1 METARSWR
9 PGLPDVALAAG
20 LAVFVVVVALF
31 APDGTRDLDAAAFAL
46 LVASALVLVFRQRLP
61 ITVLIASIACV
72 YVYQL
77 RGYPDVPPVPILVG
91 IYTAV
96 RAGRRGV
103 TIAVTGVGLVI
114 VTFAVNHSRLPD
126 ESLRDVIQGS
136 MLIAGW
142 LVAAGVIAEVV
153 RHRQAYI
160 EGLKQRAA
168 EAERTREEVALRRA
182 GEERLRIARELHD
195 SLTHSISIIKIQAG
209 VAVHLARKRGEP
221 VPDALVA
228 IQETSAEAVRELRST
243 IDVLRA
249 TPQTSSNGNGVD
261 RLSELVERIRLTGHE
276 VSLELTGTRR
286 ALTPEVDR
294 AAYRIVQEALTNV
307 TRHSGATAATVT
319 VDYGAGG
326 LTVQIDDDGTA
337 LPDQPPVPGVG
348 LIGMR
353 ERVTALGGTL
363 GAEPRATGGFR
374 VRADLPTAEV
384 PAQ

>member
-9 PGLPDVALAAG
+9 PSLPDVALAVG
-20 LAVFVVVVALF
+20 LAGFAVVVALV
-31 APDGTRDLDAAAFAL
+31 APDGTRDLDPLAFAL
-46 LVASALVLVFRQRLP
+46 LVTSALVLVFRRRLP
-61 ITVLIASIACV
+61 MAVLIASIACV
-72 YVYQL
+72 YAYQL
-77 RGYPDVPPVPILVG
+77 RGYPDVPPIPILVG

-96 RAGRRGV
+96 RAGRRGL
-103 TIAVTGVGLVI
+103 TIAVAGVGLVI
-114 VTFAVNHSRLPD
+114 VTVAVNHSRLPD
-126 ESLRDVIQGS
+126 ESTRDVIQGS

-153 RHRQAYI
+153 RHRQAYV

-168 EAERTREEVALRRA
+168 EAERTREEAALRRA

-228 IQETSAEAVRELRST
+228 IQETSAEAVRELRAT

-249 TPQTSSNGNGVD
+249 DPEAPSNGNGLD
-261 RLSELVERIRLTGHE
+261 RLAELVERTRLAGLD
-276 VSLELTGTRR
+276 VSLEVTGARR
-286 ALTPEVDR
+286 ELPPEVDR
-294 AAYRIVQEALTNV
+294 AAYRIVQESLTNV
-307 TRHSGATAATVT
+307 TRHAGSATAAVA
-319 VDYGAGG
+319 VDYGDDG
-326 LTVQIDDDGTA
+326 LTVQIDDDGIA
-337 LPDQPPVPGVG
+337 LPDDPPVPGVG

-374 VRADLPTAEV
+374 VRAELPTSKV